1 MGEII
6 VKMHKETQECFLI
19 RILQVTVLIPLL

>member
-6 VKMHKETQECFLI
+6 VKMHKETQEGILI
-19 RILQVTVLIPLL
+19 LVPQVTVLIPLL